1 MDIYF
6 IKYFSALF
14 FLGYVAVAFVV
25 PSVRIFARTGKNPI
39 TFVASDNAHDFIG
52 RFFKII
58 LTLIAIVVV
67 IHWIGGAAYQ
77 YLLPAPYLKT
87 IYIQLPGVLLCILSL
102 GWTVIAQWQMGNSWR
117 IGIDEQ
123 NQTNL
128 VTTGLFSISRNPI
141 FFGMQITLVGFF
153 LLLPNAIMLLV
164 VVCGFMLIQIQARLE
179 EEFLLKQHGEIYA
192 MYKTKVNRF
201 I

>member
-1 MDIYF
+1 
-6 IKYFSALF
+6 
-14 FLGYVAVAFVV
+14 
-25 PSVRIFARTGKNPI
+25 
-39 TFVASDNAHDFIG
+39 
-52 RFFKII
+52 
-58 LTLIAIVVV
+58 
-67 IHWIGGAAYQ
+67 
-77 YLLPAPYLKT
+77 
-87 IYIQLPGVLLCILSL
+87 
-102 GWTVIAQWQMGNSWR
+102 MGNSWR

-141 FFGMQITLVGFF
+141 FFGMQNTLAGFF
-153 LLLPNAIMLLV
+153 LLLPNDIMLLV
-164 VVCGFMLIQIQARLE
+164 VVCGFMLIKIQARLE